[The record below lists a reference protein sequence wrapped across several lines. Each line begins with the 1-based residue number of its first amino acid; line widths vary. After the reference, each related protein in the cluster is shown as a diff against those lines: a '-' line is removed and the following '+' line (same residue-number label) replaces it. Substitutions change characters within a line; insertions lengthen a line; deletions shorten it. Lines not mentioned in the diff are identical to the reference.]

1 MKLVE
6 HSGMILSGYV
16 IEIPTFRVHNLV
28 KSFRES
34 GEISAHNWDKLLN

>member
-1 MKLVE
+1 MGQFQNNVPQYRIAKTLNMSS
-6 HSGMILSGYV
+6 HDAI
-16 IEIPTFRVHNLV
+16 